1 MENTSNMQIDA
12 SHRGVVEQIKDAA
25 AGIENA
31 HKQLMA
37 IPSDSSSLPLIDAN
51 ESAKLQIV
59 QQTSM
64 VPVILSQQVRM
75 LESLEQKFGQAFT
88 STCGDEIQDLLNVAK
103 QIQRTMEGAA
113 ANATVDAS
121 QELFSAI
128 PRLNLL
134 QQRISGKMM
143 KIKVL

>member
-1 MENTSNMQIDA
+1 
-12 SHRGVVEQIKDAA
+12 
-25 AGIENA
+25 
-31 HKQLMA
+31 
-37 IPSDSSSLPLIDAN
+37 
-51 ESAKLQIV
+51 
-59 QQTSM
+59 
-64 VPVILSQQVRM
+64 LSQQVRM